1 MQYYQRI
8 IPGSPDSLSVETDKH
23 GTCFAYLRKPNGQT
37 ILLAAMW
44 VTFYGQSGSRESTGL
59 RGETTPALRALGPRF
74 TNSVQHLLRAFISIE
89 KCLSAMTPIFNES
102 MHEHIVA
109 N

>member
-1 MQYYQRI
+1 MQYYRRTM
-8 IPGSPDSLSVETDKH
+8 PGNQEVLSVEMDRL
-23 GTCFAYLRKPNGQT
+23 GTFSAYLLKPNGQT
-37 ILLAAMW
+37 TLLAAMW
-44 VTFYGQSGSRESTGL
+44 VSSCGQSGSRESTGL
-59 RGETTPALRALGPRF
+59 HGETTPALRALGPRF

-89 KCLSAMTPIFNES
+89 KCLSATTPIFNES